1 MPITNEAA
9 LALLAA
15 KRASVNTAISG
26 IVEYQTNKDAWKTS
40 VVTTKMGEV
49 RTKADAVDVDLTDW
63 DGSAEPVVAE

>member
-26 IVEYQTNKDAWKTS
+26 IVEYQANKDAWKAS
-40 VVTTKMGEV
+40 VVTAKMGEV

-63 DGSAEPVVAE
+63 DGSAEPVGGD

>member
-15 KRASVNTAISG
+15 KRASVNAAING
-26 IVEYQTNKDAWKTS
+26 IVEYQTNKDEWKAA
-40 VVTTKMGEV
+40 VVTAKMSGV
-49 RTKADAVDVDLTDW
+49 RTQAGAVDVDLADW

>member
-63 DGSAEPVVAE
+63 DGSAEPVGGD

>member
-9 LALLAA
+9 LALLTA
-15 KRASVNTAISG
+15 KRATVNTAISG
-26 IVEYQTNKDAWKTS
+26 IVEYQANKDAWKTS

-63 DGSAEPVVAE
+63 DGSAEPVGGD

>member
-9 LALLAA
+9 LVLLSA
-15 KRASVNTAISG
+15 KRASVNAAING
-26 IVEYQTNKDAWKTS
+26 IVEYQTNKDEWKAA

-63 DGSAEPVVAE
+63 DGSVEPSPAD